1 MKIPRG
7 VNARIFVRALL
18 DDGFFD
24 ARTEG
29 SHHRFKHPDGRAVTV
44 AYHKLSDTFTIGT
57 LQRMFHDTRWSEDDL
72 RRLGLVE

>member
-1 MKIPRG
+1 MRNFI
-7 VNARIFVRALL
+7 RALL
-18 DDGFFD
+18 DDGFHD

-57 LQRMFHDTRWSEDDL
+57 LQRMLHDTRWSEDDL
-72 RRLGLVE
+72 RRLGLLE